1 MKAEWKYVVYR
12 DDAGDEIIEAF
23 GVAVIHKEFVQRA
36 GIALERLVSAGF
48 ATRDKECFGASTSLS
63 LSSRPRRD
71 TALLR
76 DEDD

>member
-1 MKAEWKYVVYR
+1 MK
-12 DDAGDEIIEAF
+12 DDAGDEIIETF
-23 GVAVIHKEFVQRA
+23 GVAVIHKDFVQRA
-36 GIALERLVSAGF
+36 GIALGRLVSAGF

-76 DEDD
+76 GDDE

>member
-12 DDAGDEIIEAF
+12 DDAGDEVIETF
-23 GVAVIHKEFVQRA
+23 GVAVIHKDFVQHA
-36 GIALERLVSAGF
+36 GIAVDRLVSAGF

-63 LSSRPRRD
+63 LNSRPRRD

-76 DEDD
+76 DDGE